1 MPAAIVLAGG
11 GPEPVLAPGLPNK
24 AFLSVGGLPLVV
36 RVTQALRQATSVDR
50 ILVVGPTSDL
60 AQLLDHSIDLVPEQS
75 GMMDNVAATVA
86 RLPGARRALVIAA
99 DLPLLTGEAVDRF
112 VALCTGDA
120 GCFYPI
126 VPQTAIESR
135 FPAARKTYVQLTD
148 GVFCGGSA
156 MLFDPSLLDRVRP
169 LVERLVAGRKRPWL
183 LAQLVGWSTVMKFA
197 AHTLSIADI
206 EAKVREVTGFPVRAV
221 ILDGPELALD
231 VDAERPE
238 NLRALRAALE
248 PPAASPS

>member
-1 MPAAIVLAGG
+1 VPAAIVLAGG

-36 RVTQALRQATSVDR
+36 RVTQALRQAASVDR
-50 ILVVGPTSDL
+50 ILVVGPPDDL
-60 AQLLDHSIDLVPEQS
+60 AALLDHAIDIVPGQAT
-75 GMMDNVAATVA
+75 MMDNVTAAIT

-135 FPAARKTYVQLTD
+135 FPTARKTYVQLTD

-169 LVERLVAGRKRPWL
+169 LVERLVAGRKKPWL

-206 EAKVREVTGFPVRAV
+206 EAKVREATGFLVRAV

>member
-36 RVTQALRQATSVDR
+36 RVTQALHQAASVDR

-60 AQLLDHSIDLVPEQS
+60 AQLLDHSIDLVPGQAT
-75 GMMDNVAATVA
+75 MMDNVTAAIT

-135 FPAARKTYVQLTD
+135 FPTARKTYVQLTD

-156 MLFDPSLLDRVRP
+156 MVFDPSLLDRVRP
-169 LVERLVAGRKRPWL
+169 LVERLVAGRKKPWL

-206 EAKVREVTGFPVRAV
+206 EAKVREVAGFPVRAV

-238 NLRALRAALE
+238 NLRALRAAFE
-248 PPAASPS
+248 PPAALPS